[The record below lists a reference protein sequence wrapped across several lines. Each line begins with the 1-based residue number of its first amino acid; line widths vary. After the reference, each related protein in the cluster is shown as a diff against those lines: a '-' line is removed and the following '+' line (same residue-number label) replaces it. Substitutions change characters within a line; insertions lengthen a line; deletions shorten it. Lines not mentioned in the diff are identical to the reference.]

1 MDGTIDTRALI
12 DPVDS
17 EAMAKA
23 PAYHRA
29 PSARL
34 FIGLIAG
41 VVVVVVAGFVLL
53 GTVSSS
59 SRGGSGPT
67 PLLGIGL
74 LAAAAVAVI
83 SVLSWRTRRIKRFRL
98 SQFAAANGMT
108 YTADLSYPPFP
119 GMIFGIGSSRQATDL
134 LRGDRPRPVE
144 FGNYRYTV
152 RHGKSSTTHHWG
164 YVAVKLD
171 VPLPNIVLDAIGNN
185 GFGSNLPAAFQ
196 RAQRLSLEGDFDQ
209 HFTLYCPAGYERDAL
224 YLFTP
229 DIMARFIDHAAQL
242 DVEIIDD
249 WLFLYTKRE
258 VSTLDPDT
266 WAWLFSVVDA
276 LMTKLDQ
283 WARWR
288 DDRLQPQSPG
298 ALEHPSASG
307 VQTGSPALGLLKP
320 PPGVAP
326 SGRRLRR
333 SGRWIPVA
341 FVVGTVIIWIV
352 MRMN

>member
-12 DPVDS
+12 DPIDRD
-17 EAMAKA
+17 AMAKA
-23 PAYHRA
+23 PSYHRA
-29 PSARL
+29 PSTRL
-34 FIGLIAG
+34 FVGLIAG
-41 VVVVVVAGFVLL
+41 IAVVAVAGFVLL
-53 GTVSSS
+53 GGLP
-59 SRGGSGPT
+59 SRSGNGSGPT
-67 PLLGIGL
+67 PLLMIGL
-74 LAAAAVAVI
+74 LAGAVVAVLA
-83 SVLSWRTRRIKRFRL
+83 VLSWRTRRIKRFRL

-108 YTADLSYPPFP
+108 YTADSSHPPFP
-119 GMIFGIGSSRQATDL
+119 GMIFGIGSSRQSTDV
-134 LRGDRPRPVE
+134 LRGNRPRPVE

-196 RAQRLSLEGDFDQ
+196 RAQRLSLEGDFDR

-229 DIMARFIDHAAQL
+229 DIMARFIDHAAEL

-266 WAWLFSVVDA
+266 WAWLFGIVDA
-276 LMTKLDQ
+276 LMTKFDQ

-288 DDRLQPQSPG
+288 DDRLPSQATGASGHQLVPG
-298 ALEHPSASG
+298 A
-307 VQTGSPALGLLKP
+307 QTASPAVGLLTP

-333 SGRWIPVA
+333 SGTWIPVA
-341 FVVGTVIIWIV
+341 FLVGTLIVWIV
-352 MRMN
+352 TRMN

>member
-12 DPVDS
+12 DPIDRD
-17 EAMAKA
+17 AMAKA
-23 PAYHRA
+23 PSYHRA

-41 VVVVVVAGFVLL
+41 IVVVAVGGFVLL
-53 GTVSSS
+53 GTLPTP

-74 LAAAAVAVI
+74 LAAAAVAVVA
-83 SVLSWRTRRIKRFRL
+83 VLSWRTRRIKRFRL

-119 GMIFGIGSSRQATDL
+119 GMIFGIGSSRQSTDV
-134 LRGDRPRPVE
+134 LRANRPRPVE

-152 RHGKSSTTHHWG
+152 RHGKRSTTHHWG

-196 RAQRLSLEGDFDQ
+196 RAQRLSLEGDFDR
-209 HFTLYCPAGYERDAL
+209 HFTLYCPDGYERDAL

-266 WAWLFSVVDA
+266 WAWLFSVIDA

-288 DDRLQPQSPG
+288 DDRLQPQTSGAPEHPLAPG
-298 ALEHPSASG
+298 A
-307 VQTGSPALGLLKP
+307 QTGSPAVGLLTP

-333 SGRWIPVA
+333 SGTWIPVA
-341 FVVGTVIIWIV
+341 FVVGTLIVWIV
-352 MRMN
+352 TRMN